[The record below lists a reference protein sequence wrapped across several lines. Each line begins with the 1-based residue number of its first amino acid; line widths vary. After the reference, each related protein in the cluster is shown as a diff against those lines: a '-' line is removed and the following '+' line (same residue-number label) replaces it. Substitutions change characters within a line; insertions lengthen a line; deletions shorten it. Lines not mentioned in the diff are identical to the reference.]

1 MNKVRV
7 IERSIR
13 CQALGWVGVL
23 PVLGVIPAVIAIVLY
38 HRTARESGDNWN
50 PAGQCARLGLVLS
63 WIGLGL
69 SAVVVAVSGA
79 VLLSHLQG

>member
-13 CQALGWVGVL
+13 CQAFGWVGVV

-38 HRTARESGDNWN
+38 HRTARESGDDWN
-50 PAGQCARLGLVLS
+50 PAGPQARLGLVLS

-69 SAVVVAVSGA
+69 SAVLVAVGGA
-79 VLLSHLQG
+79 VVISHLQG

>member
-13 CQALGWVGVL
+13 CQNLGWFGVL
-23 PVLGVIPAVIAIVLY
+23 PVLGVIPAVIAILLY
-38 HRTARESGDNWN
+38 HKVSYEAGDHWN
-50 PAGQCARLGLVLS
+50 PAERCARLGFVLS

-69 SAVVVAVSGA
+69 SAILIGVGGA
-79 VLLSHLQG
+79 ILVSHLM

>member
-38 HRTARESGDNWN
+38 HKASSEAGDHWN
-50 PAGQCARLGLVLS
+50 PSEQCARSGFVLS

-69 SAVVVAVSGA
+69 SAILVAVGGA
-79 VLLSHLQG
+79 VLISHLRG

>member
-1 MNKVRV
+1 MNKVRL

-13 CQALGWVGVL
+13 CQALGWSGVV

-38 HRTARESGDNWN
+38 HRAAKEAGGYWN
-50 PAGQCARLGLVLS
+50 PAGPCARQGWMLS

-69 SAVVVAVSGA
+69 SVVLVAVGGA
-79 VLLSHLQG
+79 ALIAQLR